1 MERGL
6 GAAEGSPIGSLVQA
20 GEVLPC
26 GSRPPTQL
34 QMGLWGSLGGVDSV
48 YCLVSF
54 SLIFLFLLLWPP
66 SPANGWVGLGC
77 QQRSPQEN

>member
-1 MERGL
+1 MQRGL
-6 GAAEGSPIGSLVQA
+6 RDAEGSPIGSLGRA
-20 GEVLPC
+20 GEALPC

-34 QMGLWGSLGGVDSV
+34 QMGLWGSLGGWTLA

>member
-6 GAAEGSPIGSLVQA
+6 GAAEGSPIGSLGQA

-34 QMGLWGSLGGVDSV
+34 QMGLWGSLDGWTLFIG
-48 YCLVSF
+48 L
-54 SLIFLFLLLWPP
+54 FLFH
-66 SPANGWVGLGC
+66 
-77 QQRSPQEN
+77 